1 MTQIP
6 DRGDCSEYVVVAFGL
21 VYTGKLLSYLKRVST
36 SCRVECV
43 FLLYLLCLADL
54 TRRLNKNHVKPK
66 VQMVYRIGR
75 LRRYANTTQDEAVP
89 GIENRFMYWMSSITS
104 QACTNIA

>member
-6 DRGDCSEYVVVAFGL
+6 DRRDCSEYVVVAFGL

-43 FLLYLLCLADL
+43 FLLYFALSGGSDQ
-54 TRRLNKNHVKPK
+54 TVK
-66 VQMVYRIGR
+66 
-75 LRRYANTTQDEAVP
+75 
-89 GIENRFMYWMSSITS
+89 
-104 QACTNIA
+104 